1 MAAEAAPLPLWEAM
15 ITPATFT
22 DHPPPG
28 QATTPVPRVRRRLAT
43 SAWLLVLSLAVVTF
57 GFVASRPASP
67 PDAGPPT
74 GGALAAQQAIEALVH
89 PGQQAT
95 ALALLPADFTQVT
108 GVVPG
113 QMQARDGTVRAVH
126 VDGGCSTPWGDDN
139 TKWDYA
145 VPCKA
150 HDLGY
155 DLLRYA
161 AAVGH
166 PLGQDVR
173 EALDQRLSDDMHA
186 ACVINPMDSPRTCR
200 VVASLYSAGLVV
212 NSWHQRWGPPVGDP
226 IGPLLAGVAVIG
238 CLLIFRLRG
247 WLQHRHARVA
257 TPPPPAATRPPAP
270 LSPWVTLGVGS
281 LVLLILGESAIA
293 LARWAGVG
301 ADWLWPLTWV
311 AQLAPVFFFAG
322 GRANAAGWR
331 ATRDSGGG
339 YRQYLAHRASW
350 LLRPALIFVV
360 VALLVPLAL
369 ELLGIPEGTNAA
381 IMRIALHPLWLLG
394 IYLLTVVATPLMLAL
409 HRCAAAASV
418 AGLLA
423 FVVLAEMAAR
433 AIGSPIPRY
442 LAAFGLA
449 LLAQQVAFGRIRTSN
464 RLLLVGVTAAGV
476 TGLALLTTVGGLS
489 RDLLGAPGAP
499 PALSGPTLPVLL
511 LGAAQIGLLGLAA
524 KPLARLTT
532 RCAGLARL
540 AMRAPMSLYLGFLAA
555 MLLVVALVYLPDH
568 PAAIFGWVRDP
579 RTWFALALLAVP
591 ALMVFW
597 WFERHPRET
606 AVPVADH
613 PASDGWLAHA
623 ATMLGIG
630 FAVVGL
636 FGFALTR
643 FGGDDGSIMGLP
655 VDPIQNLIQLLI
667 GVFLLHTVRT
677 GLSGARSTWV
687 VTGVACVPALLS
699 AADPVTMA
707 VHGVTALIA
716 LAAVASTLVSTK
728 AVAQNT

>member
-1 MAAEAAPLPLWEAM
+1 M
-15 ITPATFT
+15 ITPATYT
-22 DHPPPG
+22 DHPPPVQ
-28 QATTPVPRVRRRLAT
+28 QAPAMPRVRRRLAT

-57 GFVASRPASP
+57 GFVASRPAAP
-67 PDAGPPT
+67 ADQGPPT
-74 GGALAAQQAIEALVH
+74 GGALQAQQAIEALVH
-89 PGQQAT
+89 PGPQPS

-108 GVVPG
+108 GIVPG
-113 QMQARDGTVRAVH
+113 QQQARDGTVRAVH
-126 VDGGCSTPWGDDN
+126 TDGGCSAPWGDDN
-139 TKWDYA
+139 TKWDYG

-166 PLGQDVR
+166 PLGPDVR
-173 EALDQRLSDDMHA
+173 AALDHRLSTDMHA
-186 ACVINPMDSPRTCR
+186 ACDINPMDSPRTCR
-200 VVASLYSAGLVV
+200 LVATLFTAGLDV

-238 CLLIFRLRG
+238 CLLVFRLRG

-257 TPPPPAATRPPAP
+257 APAPAPTTAPAAP
-270 LSPWVTLGVGS
+270 LSPWVTLGAAS

-293 LARWAGVG
+293 LARWAGAG
-301 ADWLWPLTWV
+301 AEWLWPFTWA

-360 VALLVPLAL
+360 VALVVPLAL
-369 ELLGIPEGTNAA
+369 ELLGIPEGTNTA

-409 HRCAAAASV
+409 HRRAATASV
-418 AGLLA
+418 TGLAAL
-423 FVVLAEMAAR
+423 VVLAELGAR
-433 AIGSPIPRY
+433 ALGSPIPRY

-449 LLAQQVAFGRIRTSN
+449 LLAQQVAFGRIRTSS
-464 RLLLVGVTAAGV
+464 RLLLALAAALGV
-476 TGLALLTTVGGLS
+476 TGLVLLTTVGGIS

-499 PALSGPTLPVLL
+499 PALSAPALPVLL
-511 LGAAQIGLLGLAA
+511 LGAAQIGLLGLAS

-532 RCAGLARL
+532 RLAAPARL

-568 PAAIFGWVRDP
+568 PAAIFTWLGDP
-579 RTWFALALLAVP
+579 RTWVALALLAVP
-591 ALMVFW
+591 AGMVFW

-613 PASDGWLAHA
+613 PGSGGWLAHA
-623 ATMLGIG
+623 ATVLGIG
-630 FAVVGL
+630 FAAVGL

-643 FGGDDGSIMGLP
+643 FGGDEGTIIGLP

-677 GLSGARSTWV
+677 GLSGARSTWIV
-687 VTGVACVPALLS
+687 IGVACVPALLS
-699 AADPVTMA
+699 AADPVTVA
-707 VHGVTALIA
+707 VHGVTALVA
-716 LAAVASTLVSTK
+716 LAAVASTLVPTK

>member
-1 MAAEAAPLPLWEAM
+1 M
-15 ITPATFT
+15 ISPATLT
-22 DHPPPG
+22 EHPPPVPDSP
-28 QATTPVPRVRRRLAT
+28 TPPRVRRRLAT
-43 SAWLLVLSLAVVTF
+43 SAWLLLLSLAVVAF
-57 GFVASRPASP
+57 GFVASRPATP
-67 PDAGPPT
+67 PDQGPPT
-74 GGALAAQQAIEALVH
+74 GGALAAQRAIEALVH
-89 PGQQAT
+89 PGPEPT
-95 ALALLPADFTQVT
+95 ALALLPADFTRVT

-113 QMQARDGTVRAVH
+113 RQQARDGTVRAVH
-126 VDGGCSTPWGDDN
+126 TDGGCSTPWGDDN
-139 TKWDYA
+139 TKWDFG

-166 PLGQDVR
+166 PLGPEIR
-173 EALDQRLSDDMHA
+173 EALDQRLSTDMHA
-186 ACVINPMDSPRTCR
+186 TCDINPMDSPRTCR
-200 VVASLYSAGLVV
+200 VMANLYSAGLVV

-247 WLQHRHARVA
+247 WLQHRHARIA
-257 TPPPPAATRPPAP
+257 SPTPERAPVEPAP
-270 LSPWVTLGVGS
+270 LSPWVTLGAAS

-293 LARWAGVG
+293 LARWAG
-301 ADWLWPLTWV
+301 ASAEWLWPFTWV

-360 VALLVPLAL
+360 VVLVVPLAL

-381 IMRIALHPLWLLG
+381 MMRIALHPLWLLG

-409 HRCAAAASV
+409 HRRAAAASALGLCAFV
-418 AGLLA
+418 LLA
-423 FVVLAEMAAR
+423 ELAAH
-433 AIGSPIPRY
+433 ILGSSIPRY

-449 LLAQQVAFGRIRTSN
+449 LLAQQVAFRRISTSH
-464 RLLLVGVTAAGV
+464 RLLLAAVTAAGI
-476 TGLALLTTVGGLS
+476 TGLVLLTTLGGVS

-499 PALSGPTLPVLL
+499 PALSAPVLPVLL

-532 RCAGLARL
+532 RFAGVARL

-568 PAAIFGWVRDP
+568 PSAIFTWLAGP

-597 WFERHPRET
+597 WFERHPRDT
-606 AVPVADH
+606 AVPVAVH
-613 PASDGWLAHA
+613 PSSGGWLAHA
-623 ATMLGIG
+623 ATVLGTG
-630 FAVVGL
+630 FAAVGL

-643 FGGDDGSIMGLP
+643 FGGDKGTIIGLP
-655 VDPIQNLIQLLI
+655 IDPIQNLIQLLI

-677 GLSGARSTWV
+677 GLSGARSTWI
-687 VTGVACVPALLS
+687 VTGVACVPALLT
-699 AADPVTMA
+699 AAHPVTVA

-716 LAAVASTLVSTK
+716 LAAVASTLGSAK
-728 AVAQNT
+728 AVVQNT

>member
-1 MAAEAAPLPLWEAM
+1 M

-22 DHPPPG
+22 DHPPGARP
-28 QATTPVPRVRRRLAT
+28 APRVRRRLAT
-43 SAWLLVLSLAVVTF
+43 SAWLLVLSLAVLTF
-57 GFVASRPASP
+57 GFVASRPDTP
-67 PDAGPPT
+67 PDQGPPT

-89 PGQQAT
+89 PGPQPT
-95 ALALLPADFTQVT
+95 ALALLPKDFTRVT

-113 QMQARDGTVRAVH
+113 QTQARDGTVRAVH
-126 VDGGCSTPWGDDN
+126 TDGGCSTPWGDDN

-166 PLGQDVR
+166 PLGPDIR
-173 EALDQRLSDDMHA
+173 AALDQRLSTDMHA
-186 ACVINPMDSPRTCR
+186 TCGINPMGSPRTCR
-200 VVASLYSAGLVV
+200 LVASLYSAGLVV

-226 IGPLLAGVAVIG
+226 IGPLLAGVAVIA
-238 CLLIFRLRG
+238 CLLVFRLRG
-247 WLQHRHARVA
+247 WLQQRHVRAPAPAPVA
-257 TPPPPAATRPPAP
+257 PAP
-270 LSPWVTLGVGS
+270 LSPWVTLAVGS

-293 LARWAGVG
+293 LARWAGAG
-301 ADWLWPLTWV
+301 PGWLWPFTWL

-331 ATRDSGGG
+331 ATLDSGGG
-339 YRQYLAHRASW
+339 YRQYLAHRASG

-394 IYLLTVVATPLMLAL
+394 VYLLTVVATPLMLAL
-409 HRCAAAASV
+409 HRRAAVASV
-418 AGLLA
+418 AGL
-423 FVVLAEMAAR
+423 VVLVGLAELAAH
-433 AIGSPIPRY
+433 ALGSAVPHY
-442 LAAFGLA
+442 LAAFALA
-449 LLAQQVAFGRIRTSN
+449 LLAQQVAFGRIHTTH
-464 RLLLVGVTAAGV
+464 RLVPAAVLAAGV
-476 TGLALLTTVGGLS
+476 TGLVLLTTVGGVS

-499 PALSGPTLPVLL
+499 PALSAPALPVLL
-511 LGAAQIGLLGLAA
+511 LGAAQIALLGLAA
-524 KPLARLTT
+524 KPI
-532 RCAGLARL
+532 ARL
-540 AMRAPMSLYLGFLAA
+540 AARFAGAARVALRAPMSLYLGFLAA

-568 PAAIFGWVRDP
+568 PSAILTWLADP
-579 RTWFALALLAVP
+579 RTWVALALLAVP
-591 ALMVFW
+591 AVMVFW
-597 WFERHPRET
+597 WFERHPRG
-606 AVPVADH
+606 AVPVLGTPGA
-613 PASDGWLAHA
+613 AGWQAHA
-623 ATMLGIG
+623 ATVLGTG

-643 FGGDDGSIMGLP
+643 FGGDHGTIVGLP

-677 GLSGARSTWV
+677 GFSAARSTWV
-687 VTGVACVPALLS
+687 VTGLACVPALLE
-699 AADPVTMA
+699 APDAVTMV
-707 VHGVTALIA
+707 VHGVTALVA
-716 LAAVASTLVSTK
+716 LAAVASTLVPAK
-728 AVAQNT
+728 AVVQNT